1 MDKGRPSRRGMNRD
15 EVYSKVTKKGFMGKG
30 SNWCKQQN
38 KSDCTNPNV
47 TYGFCKWGI
56 KDGESEERCMKDH
69 DKINAYESESED
81 VVPSYGR
88 PVIPYDI
95 GRLDINGINE
105 QVEHARKYYKPS
117 SRPSQGRVKR
127 HPEVKIPDY
136 YKSAVRGGAAG
147 GSRKRK
153 RGGSKRKG
161 KKNKT
166 GRRNAKKTK
175 RGRRSSRT
183 RRR

>member
-69 DKINAYESESED
+69 LGINAYESESDD

-95 GRLDINGINE
+95 GRLDIEGINE
-105 QVEHARKYYKPS
+105 LVEHGRKYKPS
-117 SRPSQGRVKR
+117 SRPLPDRVKR
-127 HPEVKIPDY
+127 HPKVKIPEY
-136 YKSAVRGGAAG
+136 YKSAVRGEAAG

-153 RGGSKRKG
+153 HGGSKRKR

-166 GRRNAKKTK
+166 LKPKVKKTK
-175 RGRRSSRT
+175 RGRKSSRT